1 MDSGIVGKVLQGS
14 STVQNNHVIWG
25 SIRRSAD
32 ETASCDFPSR
42 NDWSGSFLEN
52 VAYKDLSTSGD
63 TFSGLN
69 SSSHEP
75 DINPGTKAGEG
86 LPDKLNQKAAVEQE
100 FLLKHG
106 VWSVGSQGHV
116 DGLCKPCHFVHTPK
130 GCKSGFNCTFC
141 HLPHVQTSSQT
152 GNRPSREKR
161 DKCKELLNSLY
172 GSYEGRLGEASDLLK
187 QVTSQSLYMQRVMT
201 HSDTNEPEQG
211 RGPAVKEAH
220 DPADEQVTPKMLR
233 AEAARNLVKDLC
245 CTQTAEPSAA
255 AAAAPANKGTGHPGG
270 ARKREPNLVSL

>member
-220 DPADEQVTPKMLR
+220 DPADERVTPQMLR
-233 AEAARNLVKDLC
+233 AEAARNLVKDLR
-245 CTQTAEPSAA
+245 CTPTAEPSAA
-255 AAAAPANKGTGHPGG
+255 AAPANNGTGRPGG